1 MDGMRRSLFLAAA
14 AAVAAFA
21 VAMLGG
27 VGRSD
32 AALGDAPAHNTV
44 TTTGHGVV
52 TVVPDQAQV
61 TAGVHTQ
68 ATTAAG
74 ALAENAQLMT
84 KVIAALKAAGGRDL
98 QTQQVSLYPRTNES
112 GDVVG
117 YTADDTV
124 SASSKIEAAGDLV
137 DAAVGAGAN
146 NVSGPTLSVS
156 DRDALYRQ
164 ALAKALDDARAKA
177 AALANAGGFAVG
189 AVSSVTE
196 QAGGVPGP
204 VFESAAGAKAASTP
218 VEPGTQD
225 ISADVSVAFAI
236 N

>member
-1 MDGMRRSLFLAAA
+1 MRRSLPLVAV
-14 AAVAAFA
+14 AAVAAFG
-21 VAMLGG
+21 VALLGG

-52 TVVPDQAQV
+52 TAVPDEAQV

-68 ATTAAG
+68 APTAAD
-74 ALAENAQLMT
+74 ALAQNARLMT
-84 KVIAALKAAGGRDL
+84 KVIDALKAAGGNDL

-124 SASSKIEAAGDLV
+124 SASTKVENAGALV

-164 ALAKALDDARAKA
+164 ALGKALADARAKA
-177 AALANAGGFAVG
+177 QALAGAGGFAVG

-196 QAGGVPGP
+196 EAGDVPRP
-204 VFESAAGAKAASTP
+204 MFEAAAAKSDSTP

-225 ISADVSVAFAI
+225 VAADVSVTFAI